1 MAMAESSAKHN
12 ASTRFKKRRM
22 SEINVVPY
30 IDVMLVL
37 LVIFMITAPMLT
49 EGIQVELPQTFAK
62 TMAKDQ
68 EEPVVVSVDAKG
80 QYYINIGD
88 DTDKPLSTEA
98 LITRVA
104 AVMRHRPGQGVY
116 IKGDKSVNYG
126 AVVTIMAQLQQSG
139 VARVGLVTETP
150 DQ

>member
-1 MAMAESSAKHN
+1 MANNSATHN
-12 ASTRFKKRRM
+12 SSTRFRKRRM

-37 LVIFMITAPMLT
+37 LVIFMVTAPMLT
-49 EGIQVELPQTFAK
+49 EGVQVELPQTFAK

-88 DTDKPLSTEA
+88 DTDKPLSVEK

-126 AVVTIMAQLQQSG
+126 AVVTIMAQLQKAG
-139 VARVGLVTETP
+139 VARVGLITETP
-150 DQ
+150 DS

>member
-1 MAMAESSAKHN
+1 MSTGSSPHN
-12 ASTRFKKRRM
+12 SSTRFRKRRM

-37 LVIFMITAPMLT
+37 LVIFMVTAPLLT
-49 EGIQVELPQTFAK
+49 EGVQVELPQTFAK
-62 TMAKDQ
+62 AMTEDQ

-88 DTDKPLSTEA
+88 DSDKPLSVENI
-98 LITRVA
+98 ITRVA
-104 AVMRHRPGQGVY
+104 AVMRHRPGQGIY

-126 AVVTIMAQLQQSG
+126 AVVSIMAQLQKSG
-139 VARVGLVTETP
+139 VAKVGLVTETP
-150 DQ
+150 DY

>member
-1 MAMAESSAKHN
+1 MANNPAAHN
-12 ASTRFKKRRM
+12 SSTRFRKRRM

-37 LVIFMITAPMLT
+37 LVIFMVTAPMLT

-88 DTDKPLSTEA
+88 NTDKPLSTEA

-126 AVVTIMAQLQQSG
+126 AVVTIMAQLQKVG
-139 VARVGLVTETP
+139 VDRVGLMTEIP
-150 DQ
+150 DS

>member
-1 MAMAESSAKHN
+1 MAAKT
-12 ASTRFKKRRM
+12 STRFRKRRIA
-22 SEINVVPY
+22 EINVVPY

-37 LVIFMITAPMLT
+37 LVIFMVTAPLLT
-49 EGIQVELPQTFAK
+49 EGVQVQLPQTFAK

-88 DTDKPLSTEA
+88 NTDKPLSVDK
-98 LITRVA
+98 LITRVV
-104 AVMRHRPGQGVY
+104 AVMRHRSGQGIY

-126 AVVTIMAQLQQSG
+126 AVVSIMAQLQQAG
-139 VARVGLVTETP
+139 VARVGLMTETP
-150 DQ
+150 DS

>member
-1 MAMAESSAKHN
+1 MAQN
-12 ASTRFKKRRM
+12 QSTRFRKRRM
-22 SEINVVPY
+22 AEINVVPY

-37 LVIFMITAPMLT
+37 LVIFMVTAPMLT
-49 EGIQVELPQTFAK
+49 EGVQVELPQTFAK

-88 DTDKPLSTEA
+88 NTDKPLSTEK

-104 AVMRHRPGQGVY
+104 AVMRHRPVRLF
-116 IKGDKSVNYG
+116 ILKVIN
-126 AVVTIMAQLQQSG
+126 L
-139 VARVGLVTETP
+139 
-150 DQ
+150 

>member
-1 MAMAESSAKHN
+1 MANNPAAHNSSK
-12 ASTRFKKRRM
+12 RFRKRRM

-37 LVIFMITAPMLT
+37 LVIFMVTAPMLT

-88 DTDKPLSTEA
+88 NTDKPLSTEA

-104 AVMRHRPGQGVY
+104 AVMRHRPGQGIY

-126 AVVTIMAQLQQSG
+126 AVVTIMAQLQKAG
-139 VARVGLVTETP
+139 VARVGLMTEIP
-150 DQ
+150 DS

>member
-1 MAMAESSAKHN
+1 MANISSSGN
-12 ASTRFKKRRM
+12 TSRRFRKRRIA
-22 SEINVVPY
+22 EINVVPY

-37 LVIFMITAPMLT
+37 LIIFMVTAPLLT
-49 EGIQVELPQTFAK
+49 EGVQVELPSTFAK

-88 DTDKPLSTEA
+88 NSDKPLSVEK
-98 LITRVA
+98 LITRVV
-104 AVMRHRPGQGVY
+104 AVMRHRAGQGIY

-126 AVVTIMAQLQQSG
+126 AVVSIMAQLQQAG
-139 VARVGLVTETP
+139 VAKVGLITETP
-150 DQ
+150 DS

>member
-1 MAMAESSAKHN
+1 MANNSAAHN
-12 ASTRFKKRRM
+12 SSTRFRKRRM

-37 LVIFMITAPMLT
+37 LVIFMVTAPMLT
-49 EGIQVELPQTFAK
+49 EGVQVELPQTFAK

-68 EEPVVVSVDAKG
+68 AEPVVVSVDAKG

-88 DTDKPLSTEA
+88 NTDKPLSTEA

-104 AVMRHRPGQGVY
+104 AVMRHRPGQGIY

-126 AVVTIMAQLQQSG
+126 AVVTIMAHLQKAG
-139 VARVGLVTETP
+139 VARVGLMTEIP
-150 DQ
+150 DS

>member
-1 MAMAESSAKHN
+1 MAQNPAPHN
-12 ASTRFKKRRM
+12 SSTRFRKRRM

-37 LVIFMITAPMLT
+37 LVIFMVTAPMLT
-49 EGIQVELPQTFAK
+49 EGVQVELPQTFAK

-88 DTDKPLSTEA
+88 NTDKPLSVES

-104 AVMRHRPGQGVY
+104 AIMRHRPGQGIY

-126 AVVTIMAQLQQSG
+126 AVVTIMAQLQKAG
-139 VARVGLVTETP
+139 VARVGLITATP

>member
-1 MAMAESSAKHN
+1 MAATPT
-12 ASTRFKKRRM
+12 TRFRKRRM

-37 LVIFMITAPMLT
+37 LVIFMVTAPMLT
-49 EGIQVELPQTFAK
+49 EGVQVELPQTFAK

-88 DTDKPLSTEA
+88 DTDKPLSVEK

-104 AVMRHRPGQGVY
+104 AVMRHRPNKVIY

-126 AVVTIMAQLQQSG
+126 AVVTILAQLQNAKVG
-139 VARVGLVTETP
+139 KVGLMTETP
-150 DQ
+150 DL

>member
-1 MAMAESSAKHN
+1 MAAN
-12 ASTRFKKRRM
+12 ATTRFRKRRI

-37 LVIFMITAPMLT
+37 LVIFMVTAPMLT
-49 EGIQVELPQTFAK
+49 EGVQVELPQTFAK
-62 TMAKDQ
+62 SIANDQ

-80 QYYINIGD
+80 RYYINIGD
-88 DTDKPLSTEA
+88 NTDKPLSTEK

-126 AVVTIMAQLQQSG
+126 AVVTIMAQLQKSG
-139 VARVGLVTETP
+139 VKKVGLVTETP
-150 DQ
+150 GL

>member
-1 MAMAESSAKHN
+1 MAVNSSIHN
-12 ASTRFKKRRM
+12 SSTRFRKRRM

-37 LVIFMITAPMLT
+37 LVIFMVTAPMLT
-49 EGIQVELPQTFAK
+49 EGVQVNLPQTFAK
-62 TMAKDQ
+62 AMAKDQ
-68 EEPVVVSVDAKG
+68 EEPVVVSVDANG

-88 DTDKPLSTEA
+88 NADKPISTEA

-104 AVMRHRPGQGVY
+104 AVMRHRPGQGIY

-126 AVVTIMAQLQQSG
+126 AVVSIMAQLQKSG
-139 VARVGLVTETP
+139 VARVGLITETP
-150 DQ
+150 DS

>member
-1 MAMAESSAKHN
+1 MANNPAAHNSSK
-12 ASTRFKKRRM
+12 RFRKRRM

-37 LVIFMITAPMLT
+37 LVIFMVTAPMLT

-88 DTDKPLSTEA
+88 NTGKPLSTEE

-126 AVVTIMAQLQQSG
+126 AVVTIMAQLQKVG
-139 VARVGLVTETP
+139 VARVGLMTEIP
-150 DQ
+150 DS

>member
-1 MAMAESSAKHN
+1 MSEST
-12 ASTRFKKRRM
+12 STRFRKRRM
-22 SEINVVPY
+22 AEINVVPY

-49 EGIQVELPQTFAK
+49 EGVQVELPQTFAK
-62 TMAKDQ
+62 TLAKDQ
-68 EEPVVVSVDAKG
+68 EEPVVISVNAKG

-126 AVVTIMAQLQQSG
+126 AVVTIMAQLQQAG
-139 VARVGLVTETP
+139 VARVGLMTETP
-150 DQ
+150 ES

>member
-1 MAMAESSAKHN
+1 MSTGSSPQN
-12 ASTRFKKRRM
+12 SSTRFRKRRI

-37 LVIFMITAPMLT
+37 LVIFMVTAPLLT
-49 EGIQVELPQTFAK
+49 EGVQVELPQTFAK
-62 TMAKDQ
+62 AMTEDQ
-68 EEPVVVSVDAKG
+68 EEPVVISVDAKG

-88 DTDKPLSTEA
+88 DSDKPLSVEN

-104 AVMRHRPGQGVY
+104 AVMRHRPGQGIY

-126 AVVTIMAQLQQSG
+126 AVVSIMAQLQKSG
-139 VARVGLVTETP
+139 VAKVGLVTETP
-150 DQ
+150 DY

>member
-1 MAMAESSAKHN
+1 MAQNPDLHN
-12 ASTRFKKRRM
+12 SSTRFRKRRM

-37 LVIFMITAPMLT
+37 LVIFMVTAPMLT
-49 EGIQVELPQTFAK
+49 EGVQVELPQTFAK
-62 TMAKDQ
+62 TMTKDQ

-88 DTDKPLSTEA
+88 DTDKPLSTEK

-104 AVMRHRPGQGVY
+104 AVMRHRPGQGIY

-126 AVVTIMAQLQQSG
+126 AVVSIMAQLQKAG
-139 VARVGLVTETP
+139 VAKVGLVTTTP
-150 DQ
+150 DS

>member
-1 MAMAESSAKHN
+1 
-12 ASTRFKKRRM
+12 
-22 SEINVVPY
+22 
-30 IDVMLVL
+30 
-37 LVIFMITAPMLT
+37 
-49 EGIQVELPQTFAK
+49 
-62 TMAKDQ
+62 KDQ

-88 DTDKPLSTEA
+88 NTDKPLSTEA

-126 AVVTIMAQLQQSG
+126 AVVTIMAQLQKAG
-139 VARVGLVTETP
+139 VARVGLMTETP
-150 DQ
+150 DS

>member
-1 MAMAESSAKHN
+1 MAQNPAPHN
-12 ASTRFKKRRM
+12 SSTRFRKRRM

-37 LVIFMITAPMLT
+37 LVIFMVTAPMLT
-49 EGIQVELPQTFAK
+49 EGVQVELPQTFAK

-80 QYYINIGD
+80 RYYINIGD
-88 DTDKPLSTEA
+88 DTDKPLSTEK

-104 AVMRHRPGQGVY
+104 AVMRHRPGQGIY

-126 AVVTIMAQLQQSG
+126 AVVTIMAQLQKAG
-139 VARVGLVTETP
+139 VGRVGLITQTP
-150 DQ
+150 DL